1 MKIIRTALSQYGV
14 KETPDTTDHPQI
26 VKYFT
31 ELGYDGEKLKEDT
44 AWCSAFVNWVAKK
57 TGYEHSGKLNARSWL
72 SIGTSTEIPSWGDIV
87 VLWRESPSSWKGHV
101 GFYIKESKR
110 YVYVLG
116 GNQRNSV
123 CIKAYPKNR
132 VLDYKKLRRHG

>member
-31 ELGYDGEKLKEDT
+31 ELGYDGKKLKEDT

-57 TGYEHSGKLNARSWL
+57 QAMNTLEN
-72 SIGTSTEIPSWGDIV
+72 
-87 VLWRESPSSWKGHV
+87 
-101 GFYIKESKR
+101 
-110 YVYVLG
+110 
-116 GNQRNSV
+116 
-123 CIKAYPKNR
+123 
-132 VLDYKKLRRHG
+132 